1 MYIRIGEFDFHN
13 GKEAFRC
20 KNQFCKR
27 VMKIL

>member
-13 GKEAFRC
+13 GKEASRC